1 MTRRTA
7 TGLIFSASAGSQL
20 SAAEVPRPGGDLSI
34 ALPAGNVVKLSQYRG
49 KVLAFSCILTS

>member
-7 TGLIFSASAGSQL
+7 TGLILSASAASQL
-20 SAAEVPRPGGDLSI
+20 AAAEVPRPSGALSVTM
-34 ALPAGNVVKLSQYRG
+34 PAGNVVTLSQYRG